1 MQLNWTAMGPLLPVY
16 VALSALNFQFVTAC
30 QDGRFALLFFVLF
43 YYNFWLLLSSL
54 DYCLFYSFNVTSCTK
69 KFLCHD
75 HVLFKVLLRYFYVWW
90 LLDVGRWREVN

>member
-1 MQLNWTAMGPLLPVY
+1 MGPLLPVY

-54 DYCLFYSFNVTSCTK
+54 DYCLF
-69 KFLCHD
+69 
-75 HVLFKVLLRYFYVWW
+75 
-90 LLDVGRWREVN
+90 